1 MDKKNQ
7 EREDLN
13 QIRHF
18 KGSVESFKNFWD
30 DMAGKNTNAY
40 GTPEYNGFNDVHPTR
55 GEEDSE
61 HWKTSNVD
69 EKVNLKQ
76 SHLSSAEY
84 QKAKKLKGF
93 NADDWVWNSD
103 TGLYDRVDESN
114 SKTTKANRLP
124 LFEDFEG

>member
-1 MDKKNQ
+1 
-7 EREDLN
+7 
-13 QIRHF
+13 
-18 KGSVESFKNFWD
+18 
-30 DMAGKNTNAY
+30 MAGKNTNAY

-103 TGLYDRVDESN
+103 THLYDKVEESN
-114 SKTTKANRLP
+114 SKTTKADRLP
-124 LFEDFEG
+124 LFEDFQG